1 MTASSW
7 IASFSLH
14 TQHTSAE
21 RTKIEQ
27 LMVGMAGKEG
37 RWGRPRHGKEK
48 ALLCPRCSSPSS
60 TGFERGWECTHPRPP
75 FPSHTRALHHR
86 TGTARGVYLGSAN
99 GTDVSLVYTNTHRYT
114 HPGQRRSRLTSSALG
129 PQISVRCG
137 SQEPEGNQRVLQVPL
152 WLPPP
157 HAGSGPSGLSMFS

>member
-14 TQHTSAE
+14 ARHTSAE
-21 RTKIEQ
+21 RTMIEQ
-27 LMVGMAGKEG
+27 LMAGMAGKEG
-37 RWGRPRHGKEK
+37 RWGRPRHRKEK
-48 ALLCPRCSSPSS
+48 ALWGPRCSSPSS
-60 TGFERGWECTHPRPP
+60 TGFERGWECTILALPSPP
-75 FPSHTRALHHR
+75 TQGHYITGLEQLVEFIWAVQTGLTFHLCTQTH
-86 TGTARGVYLGSAN
+86 TGTQ
-99 GTDVSLVYTNTHRYT
+99 
-114 HPGQRRSRLTSSALG
+114 PEQRRSRLTSSALG